1 MLAGAR
7 IPSFFM
13 CSLRTG
19 LTTSEA
25 WKTGADGHIQEK
37 GGRRGSQLFCG
48 GSLGSY
54 VSAVPHPQLQRALK
68 TGRFLHF
75 IWQKN
80 LTRTDRRLFLVSV
93 CLALNEYSN
102 VSLNKY

>member
-1 MLAGAR
+1 MLPGAQ
-7 IPSFFM
+7 IPSFFV
-13 CSLRTG
+13 CSLQTG

-25 WKTGADGHIQEK
+25 GKTGADGQIQEK
-37 GGRRGSQLFCG
+37 GGRRASQLLCG

-54 VSAVPHPQLQRALK
+54 VSTVPHPQFQRALK